1 MKLVTL
7 CSGGLDSV
15 TLAYM
20 LKDLEHEQLLLHIQ
34 YGQKH
39 SKEIYLVGKAAKELD
54 CPLKVVAVLGAF
66 GSDALTNSSIEVPAG
81 KYSPENL
88 AVTVVPNRNAIFANI
103 AASLAVSLGYD
114 GIALAVHGGD
124 HEVYPDCRPKF
135 IRSLKRF
142 LYVATG
148 GELEV
153 YAPFVNVP
161 KADIVSL
168 GTSLG
173 VPFADTWSCYRGG
186 ELHCGKCGTCVE
198 RREAFKAAGVED
210 PTVYLE

>member
-20 LKDLEHEQLLLHIQ
+20 LKEQGYDQLLLHIQ

-39 SKEIYLVGKAAKELD
+39 AKEIYFGGKAAKELD
-54 CPLKVVAVLGAF
+54 CPFKVVAVLGAF
-66 GSDALTNSSIEVPAG
+66 GSDALTNSSIDVPVGTYA
-81 KYSPENL
+81 PENL

-103 AASLAVSLGYD
+103 AASVAVSLGYD

-124 HEVYPDCRPKF
+124 HEVYPDCRPEF

-186 ELHCGKCGTCVE
+186 EYHCGVCSTCTD
-198 RREAFKAAGVED
+198 RREAFRVAGVED
-210 PTVYLE
+210 PTRYKK

>member
-1 MKLVTL
+1 MRLVTL

-39 SKEIYLVGKAAKELD
+39 SKERTYARQTADRLY
-54 CPLKVVAVLGAF
+54 CPFKVVIIEGAF
-66 GSDALTNSSIEVPAG
+66 GSDALTNPDIEVPAG
-81 KYSPENL
+81 KYSAENL

-103 AASLAVSLGYD
+103 AASVAVALDYD
-114 GIALAVHGGD
+114 GIALAVHSGD
-124 HEVYPDCRPKF
+124 HELYADCRPEF
-135 IRSLKRF
+135 VRSLKRF

-153 YAPFVNVP
+153 CAPFMNVP

-173 VPFADTWSCYRGG
+173 VPFADTWSCYKGG
-186 ELHCGKCGTCVE
+186 EYHCGKCGTCVE